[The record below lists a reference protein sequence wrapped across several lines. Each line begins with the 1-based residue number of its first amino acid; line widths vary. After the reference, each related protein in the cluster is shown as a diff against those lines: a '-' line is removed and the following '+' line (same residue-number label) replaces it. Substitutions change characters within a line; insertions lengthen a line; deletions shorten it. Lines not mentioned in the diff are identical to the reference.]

1 MKLADRTCPYKDD
14 GSFDEGNSQDTR
26 GMVLR
31 ILTQIFQA
39 EGTGS
44 FIMTECRN
52 DVLAFFN
59 EYFSK
64 ATDFIR
70 KSSEISTKVIDDVVR
85 LMTLFV
91 MIIADN
97 PDIVCLIL

>member
-1 MKLADRTCPYKDD
+1 MA
-14 GSFDEGNSQDTR
+14 
-26 GMVLR
+26 LR

-44 FIMTECRN
+44 FIMTECQ
-52 DVLAFFN
+52 DEVLDFFKKN
-59 EYFSK
+59 ILK

-70 KSSEISTKVIDDVVR
+70 KAGEISTKAVDDVVR
-85 LMTLFV
+85 LVALFV

-97 PDIVCLIL
+97 PDIVCLILKEKFDEPIAGLYKTLSKQAAKSAN